1 MYKICHTEESSRRQ
15 RELERGLLEAMGSQP
30 YKDITLIALC
40 KQLNVPRKTFYK
52 YFPTKQDCL
61 LALIDHTLI
70 DCNNV
75 ALAGWNGGDTLDG
88 QAQLRF
94 FQFWKENSDFLN
106 AIRDNGLQSLLLD
119 RTVLLVDRMK
129 ENTPPRSFAIEQ
141 VEYFIAYG
149 LMSTMLRW
157 HQYVFPST
165 PEEMG
170 EVFDGLL
177 SAARVSLSR
186 LLL

>member
-15 RELERGLLEAMGSQP
+15 RALERGLLEAMGCQP
-30 YKDITLIALC
+30 YNNITLIALC

-75 ALAGWNGGDTLDG
+75 ALAGWSGGDTLDAH
-88 QAQLRF
+88 AQLRF
-94 FQFWKENSDFLN
+94 FQYWKENGDFLD

-119 RTVLLVDRMK
+119 RALLLVDRMK
-129 ENTPPRSFAIEQ
+129 ENTPHRSFALEQ
-141 VEYFIAYG
+141 VEYFVAYG

-157 HQYVFPST
+157 HQYGFQST

-170 EVFDGLL
+170 EVFDELL
-177 SAARVSLSR
+177 TAARVSLSR

>member
-15 RELERGLLEAMGSQP
+15 RVLERGLLEAMASQP
-30 YKDITLIALC
+30 YKNITLIALC
-40 KQLNVPRKTFYK
+40 RRLNVPRKTFYK

-94 FQFWKENSDFLN
+94 FQYWKENSDFLN
-106 AIRDNGLQSLLLD
+106 AIQENGLESLLLE
-119 RTVLLVDRMK
+119 RTGLLVDRMK
-129 ENTPPRSFAIEQ
+129 ENTPSQTFAAEQ
-141 VEYFIAYG
+141 VEYFVAYG

-157 HQYVFPST
+157 HQYGFQST

-170 EVFDGLL
+170 LVFDDLL
-177 SAARVSLSR
+177 TAARVSLSR

>member
-15 RELERGLLEAMGSQP
+15 RELEHGLLDAMNCQS
-30 YKDITLIALC
+30 YNKITLIALC

-75 ALAGWNGGDTLDG
+75 ALAGWNGGDTLDS
-88 QAQLRF
+88 QAQIRF
-94 FQFWKENSDFLN
+94 FQYWKENSDFLN
-106 AIRDNGLQSLLLD
+106 AIRDNGLQSLLMD

-129 ENTPPRSFAIEQ
+129 ENAPTKTFALEQ
-141 VEYFIAYG
+141 VEYFVAYG

-157 HQYVFPST
+157 HQYGFQST

-170 EVFDGLL
+170 EVFNELL
-177 SAARVSLSR
+177 TAARVSLSR
-186 LLL
+186 LLI